1 MGKFAGFLKR
11 LKKIAGYGGAILG
24 GINDLYKNTK
34 PFVNSVVS
42 ALPGGG
48 YINQGLDFAS
58 KVVDKAVPYTNAFL
72 DASERSKAIKYSDEI
87 KRSGGNVANKLIDK
101 HYSLFDEPVNN
112 RQFYE

>member
-11 LKKIAGYGGAILG
+11 LKKIAGYGGAVLG

-34 PFVNSVVS
+34 PFVNSIVS

-58 KVVDKAVPYTNAFL
+58 KVIDKAVPYTNAFL
-72 DASERSKAIKYSDEI
+72 DASERSKAIKYADDI
-87 KRSGGNVANKLIDK
+87 KRKGGDIANKMLDK

-112 RQFYE
+112 RQFFE

>member
-11 LKKIAGYGGAILG
+11 LKKIAGYGGTILS

-34 PFVNSVVS
+34 PFINSVVS

-48 YINQGLDFAS
+48 YINQGLDIAS
-58 KVVDKAVPYTNAFL
+58 NVIDKVVPFTKSFLDENDRNKAV
-72 DASERSKAIKYSDEI
+72 KYADNI
-87 KRSGGNVANKLIDK
+87 KRHGGDVANKLLDT